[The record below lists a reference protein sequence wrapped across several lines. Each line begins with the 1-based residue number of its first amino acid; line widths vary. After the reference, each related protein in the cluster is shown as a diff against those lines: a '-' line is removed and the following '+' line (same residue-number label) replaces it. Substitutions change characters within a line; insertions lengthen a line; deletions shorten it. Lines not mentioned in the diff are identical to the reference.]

1 MAILPVPAPPNLL
14 WAAVAFVVSVLLL
27 IAAAVK
33 FEQEAEALSTH
44 YGLPPLVQGSVVVA
58 VGSSMPELFSV
69 IVTALGG
76 QFDLGV
82 GTVVGSAIFNI
93 AMIPALSSFLSDWEG
108 ATDRLIIYKEAQ
120 FYLLAVAATFVMFAL
135 AVIYAPVSSAKFTLG
150 ELRIWYV
157 LVPLLLY
164 LLYILTQYF
173 DTIEDHYREPR
184 PPASVRRSW
193 AVALGTLLLILV
205 AVEEMVISVTMFTD
219 AYGVQE
225 FLAGAVVLAAV
236 TSLPDLIMSVNAA
249 RENRADT
256 SLANVMG
263 SNTFDLLVVIPVG
276 VLLTGSVVINF
287 TIAVPMFAAL
297 TVLTITLLIMLLWGL
312 SISTREATLLLVMY
326 TLFVLIVIGEITGT
340 VDLIAGV

>member
-44 YGLPPLVQGSVVVA
+44 YGLPPLVQGSVV
-58 VGSSMPELFSV
+58 SSMPELFSV

-150 ELRIWYV
+150 ELRFWYV

-193 AVALGTLLLILV
+193 A
-205 AVEEMVISVTMFTD
+205 